1 MKRNIQ
7 SIKLF
12 SFITVLLLVATYC
25 FEHVGFLNFDWL
37 HKAYSTGVLASL
49 SASFLVLIV
58 TEVQAYR
65 HTKVDM
71 RNMMYTY
78 AAHLYGL
85 LHYYLHYFE
94 ELAKDETNQLNE
106 NIYMQDQVI
115 QYEMKQL
122 QFIQYQPYSKKDKIV
137 VAHNVFLKNISTV
150 QNAVDHLM
158 NIKLFVMKKQLQI
171 VQTTDELHPV
181 ISLDDSA
188 VMAYVSSLCSELSSA
203 LDVLETYC
211 KQFEKMDAQFDFT
224 EYKKAMLAGEEKTIP
239 AAPMKIDKIQTNEVF
254 TTINQ

>member
-1 MKRNIQ
+1 MKGILTVIGARSFCISEVHFDNIFRL
-7 SIKLF
+7 LF
-12 SFITVLLLVATYC
+12 CHVEIVIQAHGILLL
-25 FEHVGFLNFDWL
+25 FFGSQFGIDIHD
-37 HKAYSTGVLASL
+37 
-49 SASFLVLIV
+49 
-58 TEVQAYR
+58 

>member
-1 MKRNIQ
+1 MKRSIQ

-12 SFITVLLLVATYC
+12 GVITFLLLAATYC
-25 FEHVGFLNFDWL
+25 FEHIDLLHFDWL
-37 HKAYSTGVLASL
+37 HKTYSTGVLASL

-58 TEVQAYR
+58 TEVQTYR

-94 ELAKDETNQLNE
+94 ELAKDETNQLIE
-106 NIYMQDQVI
+106 AVYTQDQVI
-115 QYEMKQL
+115 QYEMRQL
-122 QFIQYQPYSKKDKIV
+122 QFVQYQPYGKKDKIV
-137 VAHNVFLKNISTV
+137 VAHNAFLKNISTV
-150 QNAVDHLM
+150 QNAVNHLV
-158 NIKLFVMKKQLQI
+158 NIKLYVMEKQLEI
-171 VQTTDELHPV
+171 VQTTGELHPV

-188 VMAYVSSLCSELSSA
+188 VMAYVLSLCSELSSA

-211 KQFEKMDAQFDFT
+211 KRFEEMDAQYDFT
-224 EYKKAMLAGEEKTIP
+224 EYKKTMLAGEEKTIP
-239 AAPMKIDKIQTNEVF
+239 AAPMKTHDIKRNTF
-254 TTINQ
+254 FSTTYQ